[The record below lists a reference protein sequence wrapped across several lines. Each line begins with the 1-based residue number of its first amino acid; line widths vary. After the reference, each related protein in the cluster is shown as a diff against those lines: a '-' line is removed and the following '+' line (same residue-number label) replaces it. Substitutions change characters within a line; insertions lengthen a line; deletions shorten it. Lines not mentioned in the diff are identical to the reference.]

1 MAQVNEAVRVRYAPS
16 PTGALHLGGARTAL
30 FNYLFARQK
39 GGQFLLR
46 IEDTDRA
53 RLIPGSQEQ
62 IEEGLR
68 WLAMKWS
75 ETPLV
80 QSERK
85 AIYQEAPTGLLERA
99 APFLSFGTPARL
111 EQMRAE
117 QRARHEPE
125 RYDRRCR
132 SIAKDES
139 ERRAAAGERFVVR
152 QAMPTE
158 GTTTLQDL
166 VMGTVTFRNDTLDDH
181 VLLKSDGF
189 PTYHLAFAV
198 DDHEMRI
205 SHIIRG
211 DGWLP
216 SAPKHLLLFQAFNW
230 LPPAFA
236 HLPLVLGPDKKP
248 LAKRHG
254 AKDVL
259 EYREAGYLPEAV
271 DNFIAFLGWSPGTD
285 QDIFTMD
292 QLIQAFD
299 LTKIQASPAVAN
311 LERLDWLNGQ
321 FIRRLTANE
330 LAARL
335 APQMPQV
342 SVEALKPLIP
352 LVQERLR
359 SLNEAPDMLRFFFE
373 EPDGYRSEQ
382 LIPKGREAN
391 ATATALT
398 GAVTTLGAL
407 ADWTPESIETALRG
421 LAERLGWS
429 SRDFFMALRV
439 AITGRTVTPPLIES
453 ISRLGEATGLARLE
467 RAARPPRASR
477 GGGGGKGQVAP
488 AHTSHDVLTRHRTK
502 LPRVGTGGRIVTGQE
517 NRAAGVDRGD
527 AFDDFELGS
536 IRAARHHHIADPQRN
551 PVVDAACDDQRARG

>member
-1 MAQVNEAVRVRYAPS
+1 MAQVDEAIRVRYAPS

-39 GGQFLLR
+39 HGQFLLR

-53 RLIPGSQEQ
+53 RFKPDSQAS

-68 WLAMKWS
+68 WLGMSWD
-75 ETPLV
+75 EPPMI
-80 QSERK
+80 QSQRK
-85 AIYQEAPTGLLERA
+85 EIYARAADVLLEQGA
-99 APFLSFGTPARL
+99 AYRCFCTPQRL

-117 QRARHEPE
+117 QRARREPE

-132 SIAKDES
+132 SIPREES
-139 ERRAAAGERFVVR
+139 DRRAASGERFVIR
-152 QAMPTE
+152 QAIPLDGATSFH
-158 GTTTLQDL
+158 DL
-166 VMGTVTFRNDTLDDH
+166 VMGTVTFRNETLDDH

-198 DDHEMRI
+198 DDHAMAI

-236 HLPLVLGPDKKP
+236 HLPLVFGPDKKP

-271 DNFIAFLGWSPGTD
+271 DNFIAFLGWSPGTTE
-285 QDIFTMD
+285 DILTLEE
-292 QLIQAFD
+292 LIAKFSIE
-299 LTKIQASPAVAN
+299 KIQPSPAMAN

-321 FIRRLTANE
+321 FIRRLSTDE

-335 APQMPQV
+335 ASRLPGATP
-342 SVEALKPLIP
+342 ETLAP
-352 LVQERLR
+352 LVPLVRERLR
-359 SLNEAPDMLRFFFE
+359 TLNEAPDMLRFFFD
-373 EPDGYRSEQ
+373 EPNTYRAEQ
-382 LIPKGREAN
+382 LTPKGRDGPA
-391 ATATALT
+391 AAAALKSAASILD
-398 GAVTTLGAL
+398 GLSE
-407 ADWTPESIETALRG
+407 WTPETIEPALRG
-421 LAERLGWS
+421 LAEQIGWS
-429 SRDFFMALRV
+429 SKDLFMVLRV

-453 ISRLGEATGLARLE
+453 MSRLGKDRVLGRLE
-467 RAARPPRASR
+467 RAATA
-477 GGGGGKGQVAP
+477 
-488 AHTSHDVLTRHRTK
+488 L
-502 LPRVGTGGRIVTGQE
+502 
-517 NRAAGVDRGD
+517 
-527 AFDDFELGS
+527 
-536 IRAARHHHIADPQRN
+536 ADP
-551 PVVDAACDDQRARG
+551 

>member
-1 MAQVNEAVRVRYAPS
+1 MSQVNEPIRVRYAPS

-53 RLIPGSQEQ
+53 RLKPGSQEQ
-62 IEEGLR
+62 IEEGLQ
-68 WLAMKWS
+68 WLRMTWD
-75 ETPLV
+75 ETPLI
-80 QSERK
+80 QSERQP
-85 AIYQEAPTGLLERA
+85 IYQQAANDLLESGA
-99 APFLSFGTPARL
+99 AYRCFCTPERL
-111 EQMRAE
+111 AQMRAE

-132 SIAKDES
+132 AIPREES
-139 ERRAAAGERFVVR
+139 DRRAAAGERYVVR
-152 QAMPTE
+152 QAMPTQ

-198 DDHEMRI
+198 DDHAMRI
-205 SHIIRG
+205 SHVIRG

-236 HLPLVLGPDKKP
+236 HVPLVLGPDKKP

-285 QDIFTMD
+285 QDLFTME
-292 QLIQAFD
+292 QLIAAFD

-321 FIRRLTANE
+321 FIRRLTPDD
-330 LAARL
+330 LAARV
-335 APQMPQV
+335 ASKMPGV
-342 SVEALKPLIP
+342 AVPALTPLIP

-359 SLNEAPDMLRFFFE
+359 TLNDAPEMLRFFFE
-373 EPDGYRSEQ
+373 EPDGYRPEQ
-382 LIPKGREAN
+382 LIPKGRDA
-391 ATATALT
+391 ATTATALT
-398 GAVTTLGAL
+398 TAATTLGSL
-407 ADWTPESIETALRG
+407 TDWAPASIEAALRQ
-421 LAERLGWS
+421 LAEQLGWS
-429 SRDFFMALRV
+429 SRDLFMALRV
-439 AITGRTVTPPLIES
+439 AVTGRTVTPPLIES
-453 ISRLGEATGLARLE
+453 ISRLEKATVLARLE
-467 RAARPPRASR
+467 RAARRLA
-477 GGGGGKGQVAP
+477 AP
-488 AHTSHDVLTRHRTK
+488 A
-502 LPRVGTGGRIVTGQE
+502 
-517 NRAAGVDRGD
+517 
-527 AFDDFELGS
+527 
-536 IRAARHHHIADPQRN
+536 
-551 PVVDAACDDQRARG
+551 

>member
-1 MAQVNEAVRVRYAPS
+1 MAEIDTTVRVRYAPS

-30 FNYLFARQK
+30 FNYLFARKK

-46 IEDTDRA
+46 IEDTDRT
-53 RLIPGSQEQ
+53 RLKPGSQAS

-68 WLAMKWS
+68 WLGMMWD
-75 ETPLV
+75 EPLVV

-85 AIYQEAPTGLLERA
+85 EMYQQAAAVLLQSGA
-99 APFLSFGTPARL
+99 AYRCFCTPERL

-132 SIAKDES
+132 AIPKHES
-139 ERRAAAGERFVVR
+139 DARAAAGERFVVR
-152 QAMPTE
+152 QAMPIE
-158 GTTTLQDL
+158 GTTTFHDL

-181 VLLKSDGF
+181 VLLKSDGL

-198 DDHEMRI
+198 DDHAMRI
-205 SHIIRG
+205 SHVIRG

-271 DNFIAFLGWSPGTD
+271 DNFIAFLGWSPGTEE
-285 QDIFTMD
+285 DILTMD
-292 QLIQAFD
+292 QLIAKFS
-299 LTKIQASPAVAN
+299 LEKIQASPAIAN
-311 LERLDWLNGQ
+311 LERLEWLNGQ
-321 FIRRLTANE
+321 FIRRLSADE
-330 LAARL
+330 LAARV
-335 APQMPQV
+335 APRMPQV
-342 SVEALKPLIP
+342 PVEALRPLMP

-359 SLNEAPDMLRFFFE
+359 TLNEAPEMLRFFFE
-373 EPDGYRSEQ
+373 EPDTYRPEQ
-382 LIPKGREAN
+382 LIPKGRDA
-391 ATATALT
+391 AAAATALES
-398 GAVTTLGAL
+398 ARQTLAAL
-407 ADWTPESIETALRG
+407 PDWQPEAIESALRA
-421 LAERLGWS
+421 LAERQGWS
-429 SRDFFMALRV
+429 SRDLFMTLRV

-453 ISRLGEATGLARLE
+453 ISRLEKDRVLKRLAR
-467 RAARPPRASR
+467 AASAL
-477 GGGGGKGQVAP
+477 
-488 AHTSHDVLTRHRTK
+488 AHP
-502 LPRVGTGGRIVTGQE
+502 LP
-517 NRAAGVDRGD
+517 N
-527 AFDDFELGS
+527 
-536 IRAARHHHIADPQRN
+536 
-551 PVVDAACDDQRARG
+551 

>member
-1 MAQVNEAVRVRYAPS
+1 MVGMAAVNEPVRVRYAPS

-53 RLIPGSQEQ
+53 RLKPGSQEQ
-62 IEEGLR
+62 IEEGLQ
-68 WLAMKWS
+68 WLGLTWD
-75 ETPLV
+75 ETPLI

-85 AIYQEAPTGLLERA
+85 AIYQQAANELLESGA
-99 APFLSFGTPARL
+99 AYRCFCTPQRL

-132 SIAKDES
+132 SIPRDES

-152 QAMPTE
+152 QAIPID

-166 VMGTVTFRNDTLDDH
+166 VMGTVTFRNETLDDH

-230 LPPAFA
+230 PPPAFA

-271 DNFIAFLGWSPGTD
+271 DNFIAFLGWSPGTE
-285 QDIFTMD
+285 QDIFTMA

-299 LTKIQASPAVAN
+299 LSKIQASPAVAN

-321 FIRRLTANE
+321 FIRRMSPDE
-330 LAARL
+330 LSARL
-335 APQMPQV
+335 APRMPEV
-342 SVEALKPLIP
+342 PADGLKPLIP

-359 SLNEAPDMLRFFFE
+359 TLNEAPDMLRFFFE
-373 EPDGYRSEQ
+373 DPDTYRPEQ
-382 LIPKGREAN
+382 LIPKGREPA
-391 ATATALT
+391 ATASALRSAADTLRALT
-398 GAVTTLGAL
+398 
-407 ADWTPESIETALRG
+407 DWTPESIEAALRA
-421 LAERLGWS
+421 LAERLAWS
-429 SRDFFMALRV
+429 SRDLFMALRV
-439 AITGRTVTPPLIES
+439 AVTGRTVTPPLIES
-453 ISRLGEATGLARLE
+453 ISRLGKDTVLNRLQ
-467 RAARPPRASR
+467 RAAQSLAPP
-477 GGGGGKGQVAP
+477 V
-488 AHTSHDVLTRHRTK
+488 
-502 LPRVGTGGRIVTGQE
+502 
-517 NRAAGVDRGD
+517 
-527 AFDDFELGS
+527 
-536 IRAARHHHIADPQRN
+536 
-551 PVVDAACDDQRARG
+551 

>member
-1 MAQVNEAVRVRYAPS
+1 MAQVNEPVRVRYAPS

-53 RLIPGSQEQ
+53 RLKPGSQEQ

-68 WLAMKWS
+68 WLGMNWD

-85 AIYQEAPTGLLERA
+85 AVYQQAATRLLESGSAYRC
-99 APFLSFGTPARL
+99 FCTPERL

-132 SIAKDES
+132 TIPADES
-139 ERRAAAGERFVVR
+139 ARRAAAGERFVVR

-166 VMGTVTFRNDTLDDH
+166 VMGTVTFRNETLDDH

-216 SAPKHLLLFQAFNW
+216 SAPKHLLLFQAFKW

-285 QDIFTMD
+285 QDIFTME
-292 QLIQAFD
+292 QLIAAFD
-299 LTKIQASPAVAN
+299 LSKIQASPAVAN

-321 FIRRLTANE
+321 FIRRLPADE

-335 APQMPQV
+335 APLMPQV
-342 SVEALKPLIP
+342 PPDALKPLMP
-352 LVQERLR
+352 LIQERLR
-359 SLNEAPDMLRFFFE
+359 TLIEATDMLRFFFE
-373 EPDGYRSEQ
+373 DPDSYRLEQ
-382 LIPKGREAN
+382 LVPKGRDA
-391 ATATALT
+391 ATTTAALNDAATTLRALT
-398 GAVTTLGAL
+398 
-407 ADWTPESIETALRG
+407 DWTPESIESALRG

-429 SRDFFMALRV
+429 SRDLFMALRV
-439 AITGRTVTPPLIES
+439 AVTGRTVTPPLIES
-453 ISRLGEATGLARLE
+453 IGRLGKDTVLARLE
-467 RAARPPRASR
+467 RAGRTLAEPAPR
-477 GGGGGKGQVAP
+477 
-488 AHTSHDVLTRHRTK
+488 
-502 LPRVGTGGRIVTGQE
+502 
-517 NRAAGVDRGD
+517 
-527 AFDDFELGS
+527 
-536 IRAARHHHIADPQRN
+536 
-551 PVVDAACDDQRARG
+551 

>member
-1 MAQVNEAVRVRYAPS
+1 MAQVNSPVRVRYAPS

-30 FNYLFARQK
+30 FNYLFAHHR

-46 IEDTDRA
+46 IEDTDRT
-53 RLIPGSQEQ
+53 RFKPGSQEQ
-62 IEEGLR
+62 IEAGLR
-68 WLAMKWS
+68 WLGMNWD

-85 AIYQEAPTGLLERA
+85 AIYAEAAAGLIASGA
-99 APFLSFGTPARL
+99 AYRCFCTPQRL

-132 SIAKDES
+132 AIPKDES
-139 ERRAAAGERFVVR
+139 ESRAAAGERFVVR
-152 QAMPTE
+152 QAMPLE

-259 EYREAGYLPEAV
+259 EYREAGYLPEAI
-271 DNFIAFLGWSPGTD
+271 DNFIAFLGWSPGTEE
-285 QDIFTMD
+285 DILTTD
-292 QLIQAFD
+292 QLIEKFSIE
-299 LTKIQASPAVAN
+299 KIQASPAMAN

-321 FIRRLTANE
+321 FIRRLPPDE

-335 APQMPQV
+335 LTRMPQV
-342 SVEALKPLIP
+342 PVESLKPLMP

-359 SLNEAPDMLRFFFE
+359 TLNEAEEMLRFFFE
-373 EPDGYRSEQ
+373 EPDGYRPEQ
-382 LIPKGREAN
+382 LVPKGGDPA
-391 ATATALT
+391 ATAQALT
-398 GAVTTLGAL
+398 EAASTLRAL
-407 ADWTPESIETALRG
+407 TSWTPESIEPALRG

-429 SRDFFMALRV
+429 SRDLFMALRV

-453 ISRLGEATGLARLE
+453 ISRLGKDTVLNRLE
-467 RAARPPRASR
+467 RAGRTLRE
-477 GGGGGKGQVAP
+477 P
-488 AHTSHDVLTRHRTK
+488 A
-502 LPRVGTGGRIVTGQE
+502 
-517 NRAAGVDRGD
+517 
-527 AFDDFELGS
+527 
-536 IRAARHHHIADPQRN
+536 
-551 PVVDAACDDQRARG
+551 

>member
-1 MAQVNEAVRVRYAPS
+1 MVGMAAVNEPVRVRYAPS

-53 RLIPGSQEQ
+53 RLKPGSEAS

-68 WLAMKWS
+68 WLGMTWD
-75 ETPLV
+75 EMPLI
-80 QSERK
+80 QSARK
-85 AIYQEAPTGLLERA
+85 ALYERA
-99 APFLSFGTPARL
+99 ATVLLESGAAYRCFCTPERL
-111 EQMRAE
+111 ERMRAE

-132 SIAKDES
+132 SISREES
-139 ERRAAAGERFVVR
+139 DRRAAAGERFVVR
-152 QAMPTE
+152 QAIPID

-166 VMGTVTFRNDTLDDH
+166 VMGTVTFRNETLDDH

-198 DDHEMRI
+198 DDHAMRI

-259 EYREAGYLPEAV
+259 EYRDAGYLPEAV
-271 DNFIAFLGWSPGTD
+271 DNFIAFLGWSPGTTE
-285 QDIFTMD
+285 DILTVKE
-292 QLIQAFD
+292 LISKFSIE
-299 LTKIQASPAVAN
+299 KIQPSPAMAN

-321 FIRRLTANE
+321 FIRRLSTDE

-335 APQMPQV
+335 ASRMPGA
-342 SVEALKPLIP
+342 SPEALAP
-352 LVQERLR
+352 LVPLVRERLR
-359 SLNEAPDMLRFFFE
+359 TLNEAPEMLRFFFE
-373 EPDGYRSEQ
+373 EPDAYRPDQ
-382 LIPKGREAN
+382 LTPTARD
-391 ATATALT
+391 ATAAAAALT
-398 GAVTTLGAL
+398 TAAATLNEL
-407 ADWTPESIETALRG
+407 AEWTPESIEAGLRA

-429 SRDFFMALRV
+429 SRDLFMTLRV
-439 AITGRTVTPPLIES
+439 AVTGRTVTPPLIES
-453 ISRLGEATGLARLE
+453 ISRLGKDTVLNRLE
-467 RAARPPRASR
+467 RAARTLA
-477 GGGGGKGQVAP
+477 V
-488 AHTSHDVLTRHRTK
+488 
-502 LPRVGTGGRIVTGQE
+502 
-517 NRAAGVDRGD
+517 
-527 AFDDFELGS
+527 
-536 IRAARHHHIADPQRN
+536 
-551 PVVDAACDDQRARG
+551 

>member
-1 MAQVNEAVRVRYAPS
+1 MAQVSEPVRVRYAPS

-62 IEEGLR
+62 IEAGLQ
-68 WLAMKWS
+68 WLGITWD
-75 ETPLV
+75 EIPLV

-85 AIYQEAPTGLLERA
+85 PIYHAAAARLLESGA
-99 APFLSFGTPARL
+99 AYRCFCTPERL

-132 SIAKDES
+132 SITKDES

-198 DDHEMRI
+198 DDHAMRI

-259 EYREAGYLPEAV
+259 EYRDAGYLPEAV

-292 QLIQAFD
+292 QLIRAFD
-299 LTKIQASPAVAN
+299 LGKIQASPAVAN

-321 FIRRLTANE
+321 FIRRLTADE
-330 LAARL
+330 LAERI
-335 APQMPQV
+335 APKMPQV
-342 SVEALKPLIP
+342 SVEALTPLIP
-352 LVQERLR
+352 LVQARLR

-373 EPDGYRSEQ
+373 DPDTYRPEQ
-382 LIPKGREAN
+382 LIPKGRDAT
-391 ATATALT
+391 ATATALRD
-398 GAVTTLGAL
+398 AATTLRAL
-407 ADWTPESIETALRG
+407 NDWTTESIEPALRG

-429 SRDFFMALRV
+429 SRDLFMALRGG
-439 AITGRTVTPPLIES
+439 ITGRTVTPPLIES
-453 ISRLGEATGLARLE
+453 IARLGKGTVVPRLE
-467 RAARPPRASR
+467 RAGQTLAEPAPR
-477 GGGGGKGQVAP
+477 
-488 AHTSHDVLTRHRTK
+488 
-502 LPRVGTGGRIVTGQE
+502 
-517 NRAAGVDRGD
+517 
-527 AFDDFELGS
+527 
-536 IRAARHHHIADPQRN
+536 
-551 PVVDAACDDQRARG
+551 

>member
-1 MAQVNEAVRVRYAPS
+1 MTELNEPVRVRYAPS

-53 RLIPGSQEQ
+53 RLVPGSQAS

-68 WLAMKWS
+68 WLEINWD
-75 ETPLV
+75 ETPMI

-85 AIYQEAPTGLLERA
+85 PIYQQAADTLLASGA
-99 APFLSFGTPARL
+99 AYRCFCTPQRL

-132 SIAKDES
+132 TIPNDES
-139 ERRAAAGERFVVR
+139 DRRAAAGERFVVR

-158 GTTTLQDL
+158 GTTTFHDL
-166 VMGTVTFRNDTLDDH
+166 VMGTVTFRNETLDDH
-181 VLLKSDGF
+181 VLLKSDGY

-205 SHIIRG
+205 SHIVRG

-216 SAPKHLLLFQAFNW
+216 SAPKHLLLFQAFGW

-271 DNFIAFLGWSPGTD
+271 DNFIAFLGWSPGTE
-285 QDIFTMD
+285 QDIFTME
-292 QLIQAFD
+292 QLIPAFD
-299 LTKIQASPAVAN
+299 LSKIQASPAVAN

-321 FIRRLTANE
+321 FIRRMNADE
-330 LAARL
+330 LATRL
-335 APQMPQV
+335 ATRMPQV
-342 SVEALKPLIP
+342 PASALKPLMP

-359 SLNEAPDMLRFFFE
+359 TLNEAPEMLRFFFE
-373 EPDGYRSEQ
+373 EPNGYPPEQ
-382 LIPKGREAN
+382 LIPKGRDAA
-391 ATATALT
+391 ATATAL
-398 GAVTTLGAL
+398 ADAASTLRAL
-407 ADWTPESIETALRG
+407 AEWMPESIEVALRA

-429 SRDFFMALRV
+429 SRDLFMTLRV

-453 ISRLGEATGLARLE
+453 ISRLGKERTIPRLE
-467 RAARPPRASR
+467 RAARTLA
-477 GGGGGKGQVAP
+477 AP
-488 AHTSHDVLTRHRTK
+488 A
-502 LPRVGTGGRIVTGQE
+502 PG
-517 NRAAGVDRGD
+517 
-527 AFDDFELGS
+527 
-536 IRAARHHHIADPQRN
+536 
-551 PVVDAACDDQRARG
+551 

>member
-1 MAQVNEAVRVRYAPS
+1 MAQVNEAIRVRYAPS

-53 RLIPGSQEQ
+53 RLKPGSQEQ

-68 WLAMKWS
+68 WLGMTWD
-75 ETPLV
+75 ETPLI

-85 AIYQEAPTGLLERA
+85 AIYQRAAAGLLESGA
-99 APFLSFGTPARL
+99 AYRCFCTPERL

-132 SIAKDES
+132 SIPREES

-152 QAMPTE
+152 QAMPTD
-158 GTTTLQDL
+158 GTTTLHDL
-166 VMGTVTFRNDTLDDH
+166 VMGTVTFRNETLDDH

-198 DDHEMRI
+198 DDHAMRI

-254 AKDVL
+254 ARDVL

-292 QLIQAFD
+292 QLIHAFD
-299 LTKIQASPAVAN
+299 LSKIQASPAVAN

-321 FIRRLTANE
+321 FIRRLTADE

-335 APQMPQV
+335 APKMPAV
-342 SVEALKPLIP
+342 PVEALKPLIP

-373 EPDGYRSEQ
+373 EPDSYRPEQ
-382 LIPKGREAN
+382 LVPKGRDAA
-391 ATATALT
+391 ATASALT
-398 GAVTTLGAL
+398 DAATSLRAL
-407 ADWTPESIETALRG
+407 TDWTQESIEPALRE

-429 SRDFFMALRV
+429 SRDLFMALRV
-439 AITGRTVTPPLIES
+439 AVTGRTVTPPLIES
-453 ISRLGEATGLARLE
+453 ISRLHKDTVLARLE
-467 RAARPPRASR
+467 RAARTLAEPAPR
-477 GGGGGKGQVAP
+477 
-488 AHTSHDVLTRHRTK
+488 
-502 LPRVGTGGRIVTGQE
+502 
-517 NRAAGVDRGD
+517 
-527 AFDDFELGS
+527 
-536 IRAARHHHIADPQRN
+536 
-551 PVVDAACDDQRARG
+551 

>member
-1 MAQVNEAVRVRYAPS
+1 MSQVNEPIRVRYAPS

-30 FNYLFARQK
+30 FNYLFARQN

-53 RLIPGSQEQ
+53 RLKPGSQEQ
-62 IEEGLR
+62 IEEGLQ
-68 WLAMKWS
+68 WLRMTWD
-75 ETPLV
+75 ETPLI
-80 QSERK
+80 QSERQP
-85 AIYQEAPTGLLERA
+85 IYQQAANDLLESGA
-99 APFLSFGTPARL
+99 AYRCFCTPERL

-132 SIAKDES
+132 AIPREES
-139 ERRAAAGERFVVR
+139 DRRAAAGERYVVR
-152 QAMPTE
+152 QAMPTG

-198 DDHEMRI
+198 DDHAMRI

-259 EYREAGYLPEAV
+259 EYREAGCLPEAV
-271 DNFIAFLGWSPGTD
+271 DNFLAFLGWSPGTEE
-285 QDIFTMD
+285 DILTMD
-292 QLIQAFD
+292 QLIQKFSIE
-299 LTKIQASPAVAN
+299 KIQPSPAMAN
-311 LERLDWLNGQ
+311 LERLEWLNGQ
-321 FIRRLTANE
+321 FIRRIIPDE

-335 APQMPQV
+335 APKMPTV
-342 SVEALKPLIP
+342 PA
-352 LVQERLR
+352 R
-359 SLNEAPDMLRFFFE
+359 
-373 EPDGYRSEQ
+373 
-382 LIPKGREAN
+382 
-391 ATATALT
+391 ALT
-398 GAVTTLGAL
+398 
-407 ADWTPESIETALRG
+407 
-421 LAERLGWS
+421 
-429 SRDFFMALRV
+429 
-439 AITGRTVTPPLIES
+439 
-453 ISRLGEATGLARLE
+453 
-467 RAARPPRASR
+467 
-477 GGGGGKGQVAP
+477 
-488 AHTSHDVLTRHRTK
+488 
-502 LPRVGTGGRIVTGQE
+502 
-517 NRAAGVDRGD
+517 
-527 AFDDFELGS
+527 
-536 IRAARHHHIADPQRN
+536 
-551 PVVDAACDDQRARG
+551 

>member
-1 MAQVNEAVRVRYAPS
+1 MAQVNEPVRVRYAPS

-53 RLIPGSQEQ
+53 RLVPGSQEQ

-68 WLAMKWS
+68 WLGMNWD

-85 AIYQEAPTGLLERA
+85 AVYQQAAAGLLESGA
-99 APFLSFGTPARL
+99 AYRCFCTPERL
-111 EQMRAE
+111 EQMRAA

-132 SIAKDES
+132 SISREES

-152 QAMPTE
+152 QAIPTE

-166 VMGTVTFRNDTLDDH
+166 VMGTVMFRNDTLDDH

-259 EYREAGYLPEAV
+259 EYRESGYLPEAV

-292 QLIQAFD
+292 QLIHAFD
-299 LTKIQASPAVAN
+299 LSKIQASPAVAN

-321 FIRRLTANE
+321 FIRRLTADE

-335 APQMPQV
+335 QPKMPEV
-342 SVEALKPLIP
+342 PLDALKPLIP

-373 EPDGYRSEQ
+373 EPNAYRPEQ
-382 LIPKGREAN
+382 LIPKGRDAA
-391 ATATALT
+391 ATATALS
-398 GAVTTLGAL
+398 GAATSLRAL
-407 ADWTPESIETALRG
+407 TDWTPESIEPALRA
-421 LAERLGWS
+421 LAESLGWS
-429 SRDFFMALRV
+429 SRDLFMALRV
-439 AITGRTVTPPLIES
+439 AVTGRTVTPPLIES
-453 ISRLGEATGLARLE
+453 ISRLGKETVLNRLE
-467 RAARPPRASR
+467 RAGRTLAEPPP
-477 GGGGGKGQVAP
+477 G
-488 AHTSHDVLTRHRTK
+488 
-502 LPRVGTGGRIVTGQE
+502 
-517 NRAAGVDRGD
+517 
-527 AFDDFELGS
+527 
-536 IRAARHHHIADPQRN
+536 
-551 PVVDAACDDQRARG
+551 

>member
-1 MAQVNEAVRVRYAPS
+1 MAEIDASVRVRYAPS

-53 RLIPGSQEQ
+53 RLQPGSQAS

-68 WLAMKWS
+68 WLGMNWD
-75 ETPLV
+75 EPPV
-80 QSERK
+80 IQSERK
-85 AIYQEAPTGLLERA
+85 AMYQQAATVLLESGA
-99 APFLSFGTPARL
+99 AYRCFCTPERL
-111 EQMRAE
+111 DQMRAE

-132 SIAKDES
+132 AIPKHES
-139 ERRAAAGERFVVR
+139 DARAAAGERFVIR
-152 QAMPTE
+152 QAMPID
-158 GTTTLQDL
+158 GTTSFHDL

-198 DDHEMRI
+198 DDHAMRI
-205 SHIIRG
+205 SHVIRG

-236 HLPLVLGPDKKP
+236 HVPLVLGPDKKP

-259 EYREAGYLPEAV
+259 EYRDAGYLPEAV
-271 DNFIAFLGWSPGTD
+271 DNFIAFLGWSPGTE
-285 QDIFTMD
+285 QDIFTRD
-292 QLIQAFD
+292 ELIRAFD
-299 LTKIQASPAVAN
+299 LGKIQASPAIAN

-321 FIRRLTANE
+321 FIRRLSADE
-330 LAARL
+330 LAARV
-335 APQMPQV
+335 APSMPQV
-342 SVEALKPLIP
+342 SVEALRPLMP

-359 SLNEAPDMLRFFFE
+359 TLNEAPDMLRFFFE
-373 EPDGYRSEQ
+373 EPASYRPEQ
-382 LIPKGREAN
+382 LVPKGRDA
-391 ATATALT
+391 AA
-398 GAVTTLGAL
+398 AVTVIKHARSTLDAL
-407 ADWTPESIETALRG
+407 PDWQPEAIESALRS
-421 LAERLGWS
+421 LAEQQGWS
-429 SRDFFMALRV
+429 SRDLFMTLRV

-453 ISRLGEATGLARLE
+453 ISRLGKDRVLGRLE
-467 RAARPPRASR
+467 RAASALAQP
-477 GGGGGKGQVAP
+477 
-488 AHTSHDVLTRHRTK
+488 
-502 LPRVGTGGRIVTGQE
+502 LP
-517 NRAAGVDRGD
+517 N
-527 AFDDFELGS
+527 
-536 IRAARHHHIADPQRN
+536 
-551 PVVDAACDDQRARG
+551 

>member
-1 MAQVNEAVRVRYAPS
+1 VAQVNETVRVRYAPS

-30 FNYLFARQK
+30 FNFLFARQK

-53 RLIPGSQEQ
+53 RLKPGSQEQ

-68 WLAMKWS
+68 WLGMTWD
-75 ETPLV
+75 EIPLV

-85 AIYQEAPTGLLERA
+85 PIYQQAASELLESGSAYRC
-99 APFLSFGTPARL
+99 FCTPERL

-132 SIAKDES
+132 AIPREES
-139 ERRAAAGERFVVR
+139 DRRAAAGERFVVR
-152 QAMPTE
+152 QAMPAG

-198 DDHEMRI
+198 DDHAMRI

-259 EYREAGYLPEAV
+259 EYRETGYLAEAV

-285 QDIFTMD
+285 QDIFTMA

-299 LTKIQASPAVAN
+299 LSKIQASPAVAN

-321 FIRRLTANE
+321 FIRRLTPDD
-330 LAARL
+330 LAARV
-335 APQMPQV
+335 ASKMPGV
-342 SVEALKPLIP
+342 AVPALTPLIP

-359 SLNEAPDMLRFFFE
+359 TLSDAPEMLRFFFE
-373 EPDGYRSEQ
+373 EPDTYRPEQ
-382 LIPKGREAN
+382 LIPKGRDA
-391 ATATALT
+391 AAAITALT
-398 GAVTTLGAL
+398 SAATTVRAL
-407 ADWTPESIETALRG
+407 TDWTPESIEGALRA

-429 SRDFFMALRV
+429 SRDFFMLLRV
-439 AITGRTVTPPLIES
+439 AVTGRTVTPPLIES
-453 ISRLGEATGLARLE
+453 ISRLGKDTVLNRLE
-467 RAARPPRASR
+467 RAARALAPP
-477 GGGGGKGQVAP
+477 V
-488 AHTSHDVLTRHRTK
+488 
-502 LPRVGTGGRIVTGQE
+502 
-517 NRAAGVDRGD
+517 
-527 AFDDFELGS
+527 
-536 IRAARHHHIADPQRN
+536 
-551 PVVDAACDDQRARG
+551 

>member
-1 MAQVNEAVRVRYAPS
+1 MAQVNSSVRVRYAPS

-30 FNYLFARQK
+30 FTYWFARRQ
-39 GGQFLLR
+39 GGQCLLR
-46 IEDTDRA
+46 SEGTDRA
-53 RLIPGSQEQ
+53 RFLPGSQEQ

-68 WLAMKWS
+68 WLGMNWD

-85 AIYQEAPTGLLERA
+85 AVYETAAAGLIASGA
-99 APFLSFGTPARL
+99 AYRCFCTPQRL
-111 EQMRAE
+111 EQMPAQ

-125 RYDRRCR
+125 RYDPLCR
-132 SIAKDES
+132 AIPADECD
-139 ERRAAAGERFVVR
+139 RRAPPGGLYVVR
-152 QAMPTE
+152 QAMPID

-166 VMGTVTFRNDTLDDH
+166 VMGTVTFRNDTLDEH

-189 PTYHLAFAV
+189 PTYQLGFAV

-254 AKDVL
+254 ARDVL

-271 DNFIAFLGWSPGTD
+271 DNFIAFLGWSPGTEE
-285 QDIFTMD
+285 DILTID
-292 QLIQAFD
+292 QLIEKFSIE
-299 LTKIQASPAVAN
+299 KIQASPAMAN

-321 FIRRLTANE
+321 FIRRLTADE
-330 LAARL
+330 LAVRL
-335 APQMPQV
+335 VTRMPQV
-342 SVEALKPLIP
+342 PVESLKSLMP

-359 SLNEAPDMLRFFFE
+359 TLNEASDMLRFFFE
-373 EPDGYRSEQ
+373 EPDSYQAAQ
-382 LIPKGREAN
+382 LVPKGRDAA
-391 ATATALT
+391 ATAQVLSEDASTLRALT
-398 GAVTTLGAL
+398 T
-407 ADWTPESIETALRG
+407 WTAESIEPALRA
-421 LAERLGWS
+421 LAVRVGWS
-429 SRDFFMALRV
+429 SKDLFMALRV

-453 ISRLGEATGLARLE
+453 IGGLGMDSVLNRLE
-467 RAARPPRASR
+467 RAGRTLAEPAPR
-477 GGGGGKGQVAP
+477 
-488 AHTSHDVLTRHRTK
+488 
-502 LPRVGTGGRIVTGQE
+502 
-517 NRAAGVDRGD
+517 
-527 AFDDFELGS
+527 
-536 IRAARHHHIADPQRN
+536 
-551 PVVDAACDDQRARG
+551 

>member
-1 MAQVNEAVRVRYAPS
+1 MDPVAQVNEPVRVRYAPS

-30 FNYLFARQK
+30 FNYLFARQNR
-39 GGQFLLR
+39 GQFLLR

-53 RLIPGSQEQ
+53 RLKPGSQEQ
-62 IEEGLR
+62 IEEGLQ
-68 WLAMKWS
+68 WLGMTWD
-75 ETPLV
+75 ETPLI

-85 AIYQEAPTGLLERA
+85 AIYQQAANELLKSGA
-99 APFLSFGTPARL
+99 AYRCFCTPQRL

-132 SIAKDES
+132 SIPREES
-139 ERRAAAGERFVVR
+139 ERRAAGERFVVR
-152 QAMPTE
+152 QAIPID

-166 VMGTVTFRNDTLDDH
+166 VMGTVTFRNETLDDH

-198 DDHEMRI
+198 DDHAMRI

-285 QDIFTMD
+285 QDIFPVE
-292 QLIQAFD
+292 QLIHAFD
-299 LTKIQASPAVAN
+299 LSKIQASPAVAN

-321 FIRRLTANE
+321 FIRRLTPDE
-330 LAARL
+330 LAARV
-335 APQMPQV
+335 ASKMPGV
-342 SVEALKPLIP
+342 PVPALTPLMP

-359 SLNEAPDMLRFFFE
+359 TLNDAPAMVRFFFE
-373 EPDGYRSEQ
+373 EPDSYRPEQ
-382 LIPKGREAN
+382 LIPKGRDAA
-391 ATATALT
+391 ATAAALRSAAATLRALT
-398 GAVTTLGAL
+398 
-407 ADWTPESIETALRG
+407 DWTPESIEAALRA
-421 LAERLGWS
+421 LAEGLGWS
-429 SRDFFMALRV
+429 SRDFFMLLRV

-453 ISRLGEATGLARLE
+453 ISRLGKNTALNRLE
-467 RAARPPRASR
+467 RAARALA
-477 GGGGGKGQVAP
+477 AP
-488 AHTSHDVLTRHRTK
+488 D
-502 LPRVGTGGRIVTGQE
+502 
-517 NRAAGVDRGD
+517 
-527 AFDDFELGS
+527 
-536 IRAARHHHIADPQRN
+536 
-551 PVVDAACDDQRARG
+551 

>member
-1 MAQVNEAVRVRYAPS
+1 MAEVNQPVRVRYAPS

-53 RLIPGSQEQ
+53 RLKPGSQAS

-68 WLAMKWS
+68 WLGMTWD
-75 ETPLV
+75 ETPLI

-85 AIYQEAPTGLLERA
+85 AVYQQAAIVLLESRA
-99 APFLSFGTPARL
+99 AYRCFCTPERL

-132 SIAKDES
+132 SISREES
-139 ERRAAAGERFVVR
+139 ECRAAAGERFVIR
-152 QAMPTE
+152 QAMPIA
-158 GTTTLQDL
+158 GTTSFQDL

-181 VLLKSDGF
+181 VLLKSDGY

-198 DDHEMRI
+198 DDHEMQI

-216 SAPKHLLLFQAFNW
+216 SAPKHLLLFQAFHW

-259 EYREAGYLPEAV
+259 EYRDAGYLPEAV
-271 DNFIAFLGWSPGTD
+271 DNFIAFLGWSPGTE
-285 QDIFTMD
+285 QDIFTIE
-292 QLIQAFD
+292 QLIEAFD
-299 LTKIQASPAVAN
+299 LRKIQASPAVAN

-321 FIRRLTANE
+321 FIRRMSADE

-335 APQMPQV
+335 APRMPEV
-342 SVEALKPLIP
+342 PAGALKPLMP

-359 SLNEAPDMLRFFFE
+359 TLNEAPDMLRFFFA
-373 EPDGYRSEQ
+373 EPDGYRPEQ
-382 LIPKGREAN
+382 LIPKGRGAA
-391 ATATALT
+391 ATAA
-398 GAVTTLGAL
+398 AL
-407 ADWTPESIETALRG
+407 ADAAITLQALTEWTPESIEPALRA

-429 SRDFFMALRV
+429 SRDLFMTLRV

-453 ISRLGEATGLARLE
+453 ITRLGKDRTIPRLE
-467 RAARPPRASR
+467 RAAKTLA
-477 GGGGGKGQVAP
+477 AP
-488 AHTSHDVLTRHRTK
+488 A
-502 LPRVGTGGRIVTGQE
+502 P
-517 NRAAGVDRGD
+517 
-527 AFDDFELGS
+527 F
-536 IRAARHHHIADPQRN
+536 
-551 PVVDAACDDQRARG
+551 

>member
-1 MAQVNEAVRVRYAPS
+1 MAEVNESVRVRYAPS

-39 GGQFLLR
+39 RGQFLLR

-53 RLIPGSQEQ
+53 RLQPGSQAS

-68 WLAMKWS
+68 WLGMAS
-75 ETPLV
+75 DEPPIV

-85 AIYQEAPTGLLERA
+85 DTYQQAAAVLLESGA
-99 APFLSFGTPARL
+99 AYRCFCTPERL

-117 QRARHEPE
+117 QRARREPE

-132 SIAKDES
+132 SIPRHES
-139 ERRAAAGERFVVR
+139 DARAAAGERFVVR
-152 QAMPTE
+152 QAMPID
-158 GTTTLQDL
+158 GTTTLVDL

-198 DDHEMRI
+198 DDHAMRI
-205 SHIIRG
+205 SHVIRG

-259 EYREAGYLPEAV
+259 EYRDAGYLPEAV
-271 DNFIAFLGWSPGTD
+271 DNFLAFLGWSPGTEE
-285 QDIFTMD
+285 DILTVD
-292 QLIQAFD
+292 QLIAKFSIE
-299 LTKIQASPAVAN
+299 KIQPSPAMAN
-311 LERLDWLNGQ
+311 LERLEWLNGQ
-321 FIRRLTANE
+321 FIRRLSADE
-330 LAARL
+330 LATRL
-335 APQMPQV
+335 TPRMPQA
-342 SVEALKPLIP
+342 SVDALRPLMP

-359 SLNEAPDMLRFFFE
+359 TLNEAPAMLRFFFE
-373 EPDGYRSEQ
+373 EPEAYRTEQ
-382 LIPKGREAN
+382 LIPKGRD
-391 ATATALT
+391 ATAAASALEN
-398 GAVTTLGAL
+398 ARLAL
-407 ADWTPESIETALRG
+407 AEVPDWTPEAIEPALRT
-421 LAERLGWS
+421 LAEQLGWA
-429 SRDFFMALRV
+429 SRDLFMTMRV

-453 ISRLGEATGLARLE
+453 ISRLPKDKVLARLGW
-467 RAARPPRASR
+467 AAAALTRPPS
-477 GGGGGKGQVAP
+477 
-488 AHTSHDVLTRHRTK
+488 
-502 LPRVGTGGRIVTGQE
+502 
-517 NRAAGVDRGD
+517 
-527 AFDDFELGS
+527 
-536 IRAARHHHIADPQRN
+536 
-551 PVVDAACDDQRARG
+551 

>member
-1 MAQVNEAVRVRYAPS
+1 MSQVNEPIRVRYAPS

-53 RLIPGSQEQ
+53 RLKPGSQEQ
-62 IEEGLR
+62 IEEGLQ
-68 WLAMKWS
+68 WLGLTWD
-75 ETPLV
+75 ETPLI

-85 AIYQEAPTGLLERA
+85 AIYQQAANELLESGA
-99 APFLSFGTPARL
+99 AYRCFCTPERL

-132 SIAKDES
+132 SIPTEES
-139 ERRAAAGERFVVR
+139 DRRAGVGDRFVIR
-152 QAMPTE
+152 QAMPLE
-158 GTTTLQDL
+158 GATTFHDL

-198 DDHEMRI
+198 DDHESRI
-205 SHIIRG
+205 SHVIRG

-236 HLPLVLGPDKKP
+236 HVPLVLGPDKKP

-271 DNFIAFLGWSPGTD
+271 DNFLAFLGWSPGTEE
-285 QDIFTMD
+285 DILTMD
-292 QLIQAFD
+292 QLIARFSIE
-299 LTKIQASPAVAN
+299 KIQPSPAVAN

-321 FIRRLTANE
+321 FIRRLTADE

-335 APQMPQV
+335 AARMPEV
-342 SVEALKPLIP
+342 PVDSLKPLIP

-359 SLNEAPDMLRFFFE
+359 TLNEAPDMLRFFFE
-373 EPDGYRSEQ
+373 NPDSYQPAQ
-382 LIPKGREAN
+382 LIPKGRDAA
-391 ATATALT
+391 ATAMALT
-398 GAVTTLGAL
+398 EAATTLRPL
-407 ADWTPESIETALRG
+407 TSWTPETIEPALR
-421 LAERLGWS
+421 
-429 SRDFFMALRV
+429 
-439 AITGRTVTPPLIES
+439 
-453 ISRLGEATGLARLE
+453 
-467 RAARPPRASR
+467 
-477 GGGGGKGQVAP
+477 
-488 AHTSHDVLTRHRTK
+488 
-502 LPRVGTGGRIVTGQE
+502 
-517 NRAAGVDRGD
+517 
-527 AFDDFELGS
+527 
-536 IRAARHHHIADPQRN
+536 
-551 PVVDAACDDQRARG
+551 

>member
-1 MAQVNEAVRVRYAPS
+1 MAEIDASVRVRYAPS

-53 RLIPGSQEQ
+53 RLKPGSQAS

-68 WLAMKWS
+68 WLGMNWD
-75 ETPLV
+75 EPPIV

-85 AIYQEAPTGLLERA
+85 AIYQQAAQTLLQSGA
-99 APFLSFGTPARL
+99 AYRCFCTPERL

-132 SIAKDES
+132 AIPRHES
-139 ERRAAAGERFVVR
+139 DARAAAGERFVIR
-152 QAMPTE
+152 QAMPLD
-158 GTTTLQDL
+158 GTTNFHDL

-198 DDHEMRI
+198 DDHAMRI
-205 SHIIRG
+205 SHVIRG

-259 EYREAGYLPEAV
+259 EYRDAGYLPEAV
-271 DNFIAFLGWSPGTD
+271 DNFIAFLGWSPGTE
-285 QDIFTMD
+285 QDLFTLD
-292 QLIQAFD
+292 QLIHAFD
-299 LTKIQASPAVAN
+299 LTKIQASPAIAN

-321 FIRRLTANE
+321 FIRRLSPDELATR
-330 LAARL
+330 LAAR
-335 APQMPQV
+335 MPEV
-342 SVEALKPLIP
+342 SENVLRPLVPLI
-352 LVQERLR
+352 QERLR
-359 SLNEAPDMLRFFFE
+359 TLNEAPDMLRFFYE
-373 EPDGYRSEQ
+373 EPILAKPEQ
-382 LIPKGREAN
+382 LIPKGRDA
-391 ATATALT
+391 AAAAAAIRMVGRAL
-398 GAVTTLGAL
+398 GELS
-407 ADWTPESIETALRG
+407 DWTPEAIEPALRG
-421 LAERLGWS
+421 LAERIGWP
-429 SRDFFMALRV
+429 SRDLFMTLRV

-453 ISRLGEATGLARLE
+453 ISRLTQEQVLARLE
-467 RAARPPRASR
+467 RAARSLES
-477 GGGGGKGQVAP
+477 K
-488 AHTSHDVLTRHRTK
+488 
-502 LPRVGTGGRIVTGQE
+502 
-517 NRAAGVDRGD
+517 AA
-527 AFDDFELGS
+527 
-536 IRAARHHHIADPQRN
+536 
-551 PVVDAACDDQRARG
+551 

>member
-1 MAQVNEAVRVRYAPS
+1 MAEIDASVRVRYAPS

-53 RLIPGSQEQ
+53 RLQPGSEAS

-68 WLAMKWS
+68 WLGLTWD
-75 ETPLV
+75 ETPII
-80 QSERK
+80 QSDRKELYQQAAAVLLDSGAAYRCFCTPERL
-85 AIYQEAPTGLLERA
+85 AE
-99 APFLSFGTPARL
+99 
-111 EQMRAE
+111 MRAE

-132 SIAKDES
+132 SIPRHES
-139 ERRAAAGERFVVR
+139 DARAAAGERFVVR
-152 QAMPTE
+152 QAMPIE
-158 GTTTLQDL
+158 GTTTFHDL

-198 DDHEMRI
+198 DDHAMRI
-205 SHIIRG
+205 SHVIRG

-271 DNFIAFLGWSPGTD
+271 DNFIAFLGWSPGTE
-285 QDIFTMD
+285 QDIFTVD

-299 LTKIQASPAVAN
+299 LSKIQASPAIAN
-311 LERLDWLNGQ
+311 LERLEWLNGQ
-321 FIRRLTANE
+321 FIRRLSPEELASR
-330 LAARL
+330 LAARMPE
-335 APQMPQV
+335 AP
-342 SVEALKPLIP
+342 SDALKPLIP

-359 SLNEAPDMLRFFFE
+359 TLNEAPDMLRFFFE
-373 EPDGYRSEQ
+373 EPVLSKPEQ
-382 LIPKGREAN
+382 LIPKGRDA
-391 ATATALT
+391 AAAASALRMAVAALT
-398 GAVTTLGAL
+398 DLS
-407 ADWTPESIETALRG
+407 DWTPEAIEPALRR
-421 LAERLGWS
+421 LAERIGWP
-429 SRDFFMALRV
+429 SRDLFMTLRL

-453 ISRLGEATGLARLE
+453 MSRLGKNRVLARLD
-467 RAARPPRASR
+467 RAATTLAQP
-477 GGGGGKGQVAP
+477 
-488 AHTSHDVLTRHRTK
+488 
-502 LPRVGTGGRIVTGQE
+502 LP
-517 NRAAGVDRGD
+517 N
-527 AFDDFELGS
+527 
-536 IRAARHHHIADPQRN
+536 
-551 PVVDAACDDQRARG
+551 

>member
-1 MAQVNEAVRVRYAPS
+1 
-16 PTGALHLGGARTAL
+16 
-30 FNYLFARQK
+30 
-39 GGQFLLR
+39 
-46 IEDTDRA
+46 
-53 RLIPGSQEQ
+53 
-62 IEEGLR
+62 
-68 WLAMKWS
+68 
-75 ETPLV
+75 
-80 QSERK
+80 
-85 AIYQEAPTGLLERA
+85 
-99 APFLSFGTPARL
+99 
-111 EQMRAE
+111 
-117 QRARHEPE
+117 
-125 RYDRRCR
+125 
-132 SIAKDES
+132 
-139 ERRAAAGERFVVR
+139 
-152 QAMPTE
+152 
-158 GTTTLQDL
+158 
-166 VMGTVTFRNDTLDDH
+166 MGTVTFRNDTLDDH

-216 SAPKHLLLFQAFNW
+216 SAPKHLLLFQSFNW

-259 EYREAGYLPEAV
+259 EYRDAGYLPEAV

-299 LTKIQASPAVAN
+299 LSKIQASPAVAN

-321 FIRRLTANE
+321 FIRRLPADE

-335 APQMPQV
+335 APQMPHV
-342 SVEALKPLIP
+342 PLDSLKPLIP

-373 EPDGYRSEQ
+373 EPDGYRPEQ
-382 LIPKGREAN
+382 LVPKGRDAA

-398 GAVTTLGAL
+398 EAAATVRELT
-407 ADWTPESIETALRG
+407 DWTSDAIEPALRG

-453 ISRLGEATGLARLE
+453 IGRLDKGTVVARLE
-467 RAARPPRASR
+467 RAARTLAGPAPR
-477 GGGGGKGQVAP
+477 
-488 AHTSHDVLTRHRTK
+488 
-502 LPRVGTGGRIVTGQE
+502 
-517 NRAAGVDRGD
+517 
-527 AFDDFELGS
+527 
-536 IRAARHHHIADPQRN
+536 
-551 PVVDAACDDQRARG
+551 